1 MKYVP
6 SKDELQRA
14 YEFMKGK
21 GIPKMPEVI
30 LELQK
35 EITQYEPN
43 LQKVGTI
50 IEKDMALSGLVL
62 RTVNSGSYGLQR
74 KVESIRHAAMLLGLN
89 ILKDAVLI
97 SALKGALGEQS
108 HFQELVWRVSQSNAM
123 GAKALALDM
132 EGMSVDSAYRMRN
145 KQRQHQ
151 SRPGSLHILPKRP
164 KPTRPSTKPLTLLFY
179 SMILLISLKDYI
191 RISSQTKMLQK
202 S

>member
-35 EITQYEPN
+35 ELIQYEPN

-132 EGMSVDSAYRMRN
+132 EGMSVDSAC
-145 KQRQHQ
+145 HFF
-151 SRPGSLHILPKRP
+151 S
-164 KPTRPSTKPLTLLFY
+164 ST
-179 SMILLISLKDYI
+179 
-191 RISSQTKMLQK
+191 
-202 S
+202 